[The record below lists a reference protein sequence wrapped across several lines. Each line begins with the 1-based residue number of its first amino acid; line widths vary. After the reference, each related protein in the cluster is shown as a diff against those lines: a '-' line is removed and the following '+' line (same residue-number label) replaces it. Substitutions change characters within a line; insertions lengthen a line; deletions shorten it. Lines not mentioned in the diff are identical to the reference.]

1 MAFQSLGA
9 VTGSVENVLTGQART
24 FYARMFIDRLH
35 ANRGAAQFGQV
46 DSLALRNGRTISW
59 STLAKLGRMQQ
70 IEEGLNPTA
79 SNTTTGSVTATLQDF
94 SELVEFSS
102 HVELNAEDPYLAELT
117 VEMAEQFLQEQDITF
132 LEELDTST
140 NIIRPN
146 ARANDA
152 AVVAGDVIDAD
163 SIKLA
168 VYNLRK
174 NNVRPITGYINPTT
188 GVSTVT
194 GRPAYIGF
202 VDALTSYDLEAVTGF
217 KSADTYRTGTD
228 LYQGEIGMVNDVR
241 FILTENTFLLT
252 EADAGASSTV
262 DVQHTP
268 IFGTGAVGIAR
279 LGNRSLQFF
288 ARSAEQI
295 DSGNPA
301 GRKGSF
307 STVAEWKVKTLDA
320 SRVQKIHHS
329 ASQGA
334 NA

>member
-1 MAFQSLGA
+1 MSFQSLGA

-24 FYARMFIDRLH
+24 FYTRMFIDRLH
-35 ANRGAAQFGQV
+35 AQRGVAQFAQL

-70 IEEGLNPTA
+70 LEEGLNPTA
-79 SNTTTGSVTATLQDF
+79 SNTTTGAVTATLQDF
-94 SELVEFSS
+94 SDMVEFSS
-102 HVELNAEDPYLAELT
+102 HVELNGEDPYLAELT
-117 VEMAEQFLQEQDITF
+117 IEMAEQFLQERDITA
-132 LEELDTST
+132 LEEMDTST

-146 ARANDA
+146 ARAADA
-152 AVVAGDVIDAD
+152 NIVAGDVIDAA

-194 GRPAYIGF
+194 GRPAYIGV
-202 VDALTSYDLEAVTGF
+202 VDALTAHDLEAVTGF
-217 KSADTYRTGTD
+217 KYADTYRTGTD
-228 LYQGEIGMVNDVR
+228 LYEGEIGMANDVR
-241 FILTENTFLLT
+241 FLLTENAFLLT
-252 EADAGASSTV
+252 DADAGSSSV
-262 DVQHTP
+262 DVQHTV
-268 IFGTGAVGIAR
+268 IFGAGAVGGAR
-279 LGNRSLQFF
+279 LGNRSLNFY

-307 STVAEWKVKTLDA
+307 ATVAEWKIKTLDA
-320 SRVQKIHHS
+320 ARIQKIHHS

-334 NA
+334 NS